1 MELTVLM
8 LKSCQD
14 WLRPWHQGLVL
25 CWLLVKK
32 PIIHLY
38 SKRCLSNPV
47 FTSWKCIVV
56 QYTRKYGALHQ
67 WCSYNFDLYYKYD
80 SFLCLTVKKIM
91 PWWPMGVWREHS
103 NFNNKI
109 VNNKDTLADS
119 NMSVTYRYFSQT
131 KGNRILIKC
140 KLN

>member
-1 MELTVLM
+1 
-8 LKSCQD
+8 
-14 WLRPWHQGLVL
+14 
-25 CWLLVKK
+25 
-32 PIIHLY
+32 
-38 SKRCLSNPV
+38 
-47 FTSWKCIVV
+47 
-56 QYTRKYGALHQ
+56 
-67 WCSYNFDLYYKYD
+67 
-80 SFLCLTVKKIM
+80 M